1 MGDECNE
8 VLTRLQLFL
17 DRETTVDVQ
26 AAVEEH
32 LRLCP
37 PCMDRADFETRV
49 RQLVASRC
57 REHAPVGLVDAVK
70 ARLDLDR

>member
-1 MGDECNE
+1 MSDKCDALLE
-8 VLTRLQLFL
+8 RLETFL
-17 DRETTVDVQ
+17 DGECPQDVE

-37 PCMDRADFETRV
+37 PCLDRADFERKV

-57 REHAPVGLVDAVK
+57 RDHAPDGLVDAVR
-70 ARLDLDR
+70 ARLGLT

>member
-8 VLTRLQLFL
+8 VLTRLETFL
-17 DRETTVDVQ
+17 DRETTVDVR
-26 AAVEEH
+26 AAVEAH

-57 REHAPVGLVDAVK
+57 REHAPAGLVDAVK
-70 ARLDLDR
+70 SRLQLEG